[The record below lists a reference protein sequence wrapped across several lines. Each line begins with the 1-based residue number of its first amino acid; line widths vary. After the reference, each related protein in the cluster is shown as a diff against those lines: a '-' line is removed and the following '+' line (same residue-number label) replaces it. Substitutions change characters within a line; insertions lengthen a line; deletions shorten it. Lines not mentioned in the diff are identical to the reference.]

1 MEKTVNIDNLHW
13 CSNCLTMSTRPRIT
27 FDERGWCNAC
37 VWTEK
42 KKTID
47 WEARQ
52 LELQNLLDAH
62 RRNDGQ
68 FDCVVPL
75 SGGKDGSYVAY
86 NLKHKYGM
94 NPLCVTVTPALPLPL
109 GDQNLRA
116 FVESGYNHVSIN
128 PDHEAMRVLNKTGFI
143 EMGFPY
149 YGWLIA
155 IHTAVIRM
163 ATAFG
168 IDLIFYGE
176 DGEVEYGGSTETSKN
191 PIYDVHYQK
200 KIYLEGG
207 YEKVL
212 AASGL
217 TAGELN
223 FFRYPSDEELNRH
236 ALQLTHW
243 SYFENWDPYRNY
255 LVAKEH
261 CGLKEAEDSNAG
273 TFTNFSQNDQAIY
286 ALHTYLM
293 YLKFGFGRAN
303 QDACIEVRRGAMD
316 RQQAVNLVRLYD
328 GHYPEEFMQQYLNYY
343 RMNQDEFDA
352 VLDRYANRD
361 LFEKV
366 NGRWKP
372 MFTVA

>member
-1 MEKTVNIDNLHW
+1 MHKINVEDVCW

-37 VWTEK
+37 LWTKK
-42 KKTID
+42 KKTLQWD
-47 WEARQ
+47 EREK
-52 LELQNLLDAH
+52 ELVDLLYKH
-62 RRNDGQ
+62 KRKDGH
-68 FDCVVPL
+68 FDCLVPV

-94 NPLCVTVTPALPLPL
+94 NPLALTVTPALALEL
-109 GDQNLRA
+109 GDRNLRA
-116 FVESGYNHVSIN
+116 FVESGYNHISIN
-128 PDHEAMRVLNKTGFI
+128 PSHEAMRVLNRTGFI

-155 IHTAVIRM
+155 IHTAVIR
-163 ATAFG
+163 AAIGFG

-200 KIYLEGG
+200 KVYLEGG
-207 YEKVL
+207 YDKVL

-217 TAGELN
+217 TNDDLF
-223 FFRYPSDEELNRH
+223 FFRFPGDDELQSNPI
-236 ALQLTHW
+236 QLTHW

-261 CGLKEAEDSNAG
+261 CGLKEAEGSNSG
-273 TFTNFSQNDQAIY
+273 TFTNFSQNDQALY
-286 ALHTYLM
+286 SLHTYLM

-316 RQQAVNLVRLYD
+316 RAQAVNLVRLYD
-328 GHYPEEFMQQYLNYY
+328 GHYPEEFMEQYLGYY
-343 RMNQDEFDA
+343 QMTQAEFDA
-352 VLDRYANRD
+352 VLDRYANQD
-361 LFEKV
+361 LFTKID
-366 NGRWKP
+366 GRWKP
-372 MFTVA
+372 KFIVT

>member
-1 MEKTVNIDNLHW
+1 MNVDLKNLHW
-13 CSNCLTMSTRPRIT
+13 CTNCLTMSTRPRIT
-27 FDERGWCNAC
+27 FDGRGWCNAC

-42 KKTID
+42 KKTLD
-47 WEARQ
+47 WAARER
-52 LELQNLLDAH
+52 ELQALLDRH
-62 RRNDGQ
+62 RRNDGD
-68 FDCVVPL
+68 FDCLVPV

-94 NPLCVTVTPALPLPL
+94 NPLALTVTPALALSL
-109 GDQNLRA
+109 GDRNLRA
-116 FVESGYNHVSIN
+116 FVESGYNHISVN
-128 PDHEAMRVLNKTGFI
+128 PAHEAMRILNKVGLI

-155 IHTAVIRM
+155 IHTAVIR
-163 ATAFG
+163 AAIGFG

-176 DGEVEYGGSTETSKN
+176 DGEVEYGGSTETSRH
-191 PIYDVHYQK
+191 PIYDVHYQR

-217 TAGELN
+217 STEELY
-223 FFRYPSDEELNRH
+223 FFRFPEDD
-236 ALQLTHW
+236 ALREHPIQLTHW

-261 CGLKEAEDSNAG
+261 CGLMESEDSNSG
-273 TFTNFSQNDQAIY
+273 TFTNFSQNDQALY

-328 GHYPEEFMQQYLNYY
+328 GHYPEEFIDQYLDYY
-343 RMNQDEFDA
+343 QMSKAEFEA
-352 VLDRYANRD
+352 VFDRYANRD
-361 LFEKV
+361 LFEKI
-366 NGRWKP
+366 NNRWKP
-372 MFTVA
+372 KFTVR